1 MDLSYINAK
10 LCDAI
15 YILAVDE
22 GDARTRL
29 AKTMPIILRLP
40 TASFPEELQDEF
52 DWVKNTINRGVGVY
66 FPEFPVQKL
75 SRIQNRT
82 ASKVIKKILFIQDQ
96 IDTLLMENFS

>member
-1 MDLSYINAK
+1 MELRYINAK

-15 YILAVDE
+15 YILTVDG

-40 TASFPEELQDEF
+40 TASFPLELQKDF
-52 DWVKNTINRGVGVY
+52 DWVKDTINKGIGVY

-82 ASKVIKKILFIQDQ
+82 ASKVIKKILYIQDK
-96 IDTLLMENFS
+96 IDTQLLL